1 MEIPEPKEKE
11 KEKVVEETRE
21 IAKKVNKVE
30 PKKEKLIDRI
40 IKLLRI
46 NELWIHERPI

>member
-1 MEIPEPKEKE
+1 MMEVPKPEEK
-11 KEKVVEETRE
+11 R
-21 IAKKVNKVE
+21 KKVDDMEEVPRKSKKVE